1 MAAPFTLVPKANK
14 HNSNWQLDDIPN
26 SHHINSLTSI
36 RFHVQPAQ
44 HAARKSGYKS
54 SVPIQNELQKYPYT
68 IQRRQLGNCSSLT
81 LVVNKMSACFHCF
94 CFGFEVSDHRKYSRV
109 FFLKKK
115 SCVCKQGTPLEGI
128 GQ

>member
-1 MAAPFTLVPKANK
+1 MYAHTSAVYCCPFTLVPKANK

-54 SVPIQNELQKYPYT
+54 SVPIQNKLQKYPYT
-68 IQRRQLGNCSSLT
+68 IQRGSWELL
-81 LVVNKMSACFHCF
+81 
-94 CFGFEVSDHRKYSRV
+94 
-109 FFLKKK
+109 
-115 SCVCKQGTPLEGI
+115 
-128 GQ
+128 